1 MYLLTQGESSLQAYD
16 QLLQKVQEFKLQ
28 HSGGSFVGSK
38 VFAGLPSGQHLSG
51 PTACG
56 GHQLS
61 LH

>member
-1 MYLLTQGESSLQAYD
+1 VYLLTQGESSLQAYD

-28 HSGGSFVGSK
+28 HGGSFVGSK
-38 VFAGLPSGQHLSG
+38 VFAGLPSGQHVSG

-56 GHQLS
+56 GHRLS